1 MAAFLLNVF
10 VLLCALVS
18 LGDASPK
25 VFSMRMYRKERS
37 ILQKRGT
44 LSVNI
49 GNDITNGLYFVNA
62 SVGTPPQNVQLQID
76 TGSSDVWMFGPH
88 SCNTSTSPCLGGG
101 CESKYVFYTP
111 LNIYGYIY
119 SRLLAFLYIWCI

>member
-1 MAAFLLNVF
+1 MATFILNVI
-10 VLLCALVS
+10 VLLCVLVS

-25 VFSMRMYRKERS
+25 VFAMRMYRKERS

-49 GNDITNGLYFVNA
+49 GNAIVDGLYFVNA
-62 SVGTPPQNVQLQID
+62 SVGTPPQIVQLQVD
-76 TGSSDVWMFGPH
+76 TGSSDVWMFGPE
-88 SCNTSTSPCLGGG
+88 SCNPSTSPCLGGD
-101 CESKYVFYTP
+101 CESKYVFYIP

-119 SRLLAFLYIWCI
+119 SRLLALLYI